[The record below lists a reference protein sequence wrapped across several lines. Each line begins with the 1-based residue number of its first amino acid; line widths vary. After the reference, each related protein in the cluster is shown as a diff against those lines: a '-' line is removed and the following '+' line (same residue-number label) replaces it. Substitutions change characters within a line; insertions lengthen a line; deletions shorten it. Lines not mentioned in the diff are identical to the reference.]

1 VTTTAPTIRE
11 YRDGDDAAIHAA
23 YEEAIA
29 AGESFP
35 PDEPPTLDRTRAVWI
50 DDKSAVLVAELDGEF
65 AGCCYVRPNF
75 SGRAGRIANAGY
87 LVAESARGRGVGRA
101 LLERSLNE
109 ARRLGF
115 RAMMFN
121 LVFER
126 NPARRLWEAAGF
138 EVIGRIPNAIDD
150 DQDALIYFREL

>member
-1 VTTTAPTIRE
+1 MIRE
-11 YRDGDDAAIHAA
+11 YRPADDEAILAA
-23 YEEAIA
+23 YREAVA
-29 AGESFP
+29 AGDSFP
-35 PDEPPTLDRTRAVWI
+35 PSESPSLERMREVWVE
-50 DDKSAVLVAELDGEF
+50 DKSVVLTAELEGEF

-75 SGRAGRIANAGY
+75 TGRAARIANAGY
-87 LVAESARGRGVGRA
+87 LVPERARGRGVGRA
-101 LLERSLNE
+101 LLERSLEE

-138 EVIGRIPNAIDD
+138 EVIGRIPRAIDD
-150 DQDALIYFREL
+150 EQDALIYFREL

>member
-1 VTTTAPTIRE
+1 M
-11 YRDGDDAAIHAA
+11 
-23 YEEAIA
+23 A

-35 PDEPPTLDRTRAVWI
+35 PDEPPTLQRMREVWI
-50 DDKSAVLVAELDGEF
+50 EDKSVVLVAELDGEF
-65 AGCCYVRPNF
+65 AGCCYVQPNF

-87 LVAESARGRGVGRA
+87 LVAERARGRRVGRA
-101 LLERSLNE
+101 LLERSLDE

-115 RAMMFN
+115 TAMMFN

-138 EVIGRIPNAIDD
+138 EVIGRIPRAIDD
-150 DQDALIYFREL
+150 EQDALIYFREL

>member
-1 VTTTAPTIRE
+1 MIRA
-11 YRDGDDAAIHAA
+11 YRREDD
-23 YEEAIA
+23 EAILGAYREAVA
-29 AGESFP
+29 AGASFP
-35 PDEPPTLDRTRAVWI
+35 PSEEPTVERMREVWV
-50 DDKSAVLVAELDGEF
+50 DDKPVVLVAELDGEF
-65 AGCCYVRPNF
+65 AGCCYVQPNF

-101 LLERSLNE
+101 LLERSLDE

-138 EVIGRIPNAIDD
+138 EVIGRSPRAIDD
-150 DQDALIYFREL
+150 EQDALIYFREL